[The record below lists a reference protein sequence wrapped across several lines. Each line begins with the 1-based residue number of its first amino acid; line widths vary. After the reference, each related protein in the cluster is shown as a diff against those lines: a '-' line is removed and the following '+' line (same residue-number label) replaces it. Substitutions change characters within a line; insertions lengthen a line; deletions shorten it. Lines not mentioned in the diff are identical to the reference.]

1 MNTKL
6 ILKALWNV
14 RNGSPFE
21 YQEAID
27 FGIVIG
33 MAAMLPYEQQVRVN
47 DLATNAARH
56 ARLNRAKA
64 VEAQRR
70 ARLVE
75 DTEAA

>member
-33 MAAMLPYEQQVRVN
+33 MAAMLSYEQQVRLN
-47 DLATNAARH
+47 ILAKNAADY
-56 ARLNRAKA
+56 ARRDRAAKRQ
-64 VEAQRR
+64 AQK
-70 ARLVE
+70 V
-75 DTEAA
+75 AA

>member
-33 MAAMLPYEQQVRVN
+33 MAAMLPYEQQVRLN
-47 DLATNAARH
+47 MLTKNAAAN
-56 ARLNRAKA
+56 ARLDRAAKRQ
-64 VEAQRR
+64 AQK
-70 ARLVE
+70 
-75 DTEAA
+75 EAA

>member
-14 RNGSPFE
+14 RNGSLSK

-33 MAAMLPYEQQVRVN
+33 MAAMLSYEQQVRLN
-47 DLATNAARH
+47 ILAKNAADH
-56 ARLNRAKA
+56 ASLDRAAKRQ
-64 VEAQRR
+64 AQKVV
-70 ARLVE
+70 A
-75 DTEAA
+75 

>member
-6 ILKALWNV
+6 ILKALWSV

-33 MAAMLPYEQQVRVN
+33 MAAMLPYEQQVRLN
-47 DLATNAARH
+47 ILTKNAADH
-56 ARLNRAKA
+56 ARLDRAAKRQ
-64 VEAQRR
+64 AQK
-70 ARLVE
+70 V
-75 DTEAA
+75 AA

>member
-33 MAAMLPYEQQVRVN
+33 MAAMLPYEQQVRLN
-47 DLATNAARH
+47 ILAKNAADY
-56 ARLNRAKA
+56 ARRDRAAKRQ
-64 VEAQRR
+64 AQK
-70 ARLVE
+70 V
-75 DTEAA
+75 AA

>member
-1 MNTKL
+1 MKATI

-33 MAAMLPYEQQVRVN
+33 MAAMLPYDQQVRLN
-47 DLATNAARH
+47 MLTQNAADH
-56 ARLNRAKA
+56 ARLDSAAKRQ
-64 VEAQRR
+64 AQK
-70 ARLVE
+70 V
-75 DTEAA
+75 AA

>member
-33 MAAMLPYEQQVRVN
+33 MAAMLTYDQQVRLN
-47 DLATNAARH
+47 ILAQNAADH
-56 ARLNRAKA
+56 ARLDRAAKRQ
-64 VEAQRR
+64 AQK
-70 ARLVE
+70 V
-75 DTEAA
+75 AA

>member
-1 MNTKL
+1 MKATI

-33 MAAMLPYEQQVRVN
+33 MAAMLSYEQQVRLN
-47 DLATNAARH
+47 ILAKNAADH
-56 ARLNRAKA
+56 ARMDRAAKRQ
-64 VEAQRR
+64 AQK
-70 ARLVE
+70 V
-75 DTEAA
+75 AA

>member
-27 FGIVIG
+27 FGVVIG
-33 MAAMLPYEQQVRVN
+33 MAAMLPYDQQVRLN
-47 DLATNAARH
+47 ILAKNAADH
-56 ARLNRAKA
+56 ARMDRAAKRQ
-64 VEAQRR
+64 AQK
-70 ARLVE
+70 V
-75 DTEAA
+75 AA

>member
-1 MNTKL
+1 MNTKI

-33 MAAMLPYEQQVRVN
+33 MAAMLSYEQQVRLN
-47 DLATNAARH
+47 ILAKNAADH
-56 ARLNRAKA
+56 ARLDRAAKRQ
-64 VEAQRR
+64 AQK
-70 ARLVE
+70 V
-75 DTEAA
+75 AA

>member
-33 MAAMLPYEQQVRVN
+33 MAAMLPYEQQVRLN
-47 DLATNAARH
+47 ILTKNAADH
-56 ARLNRAKA
+56 ARLDRAAKRQ
-64 VEAQRR
+64 AQK
-70 ARLVE
+70 V
-75 DTEAA
+75 AA

>member
-1 MNTKL
+1 MKATI

-33 MAAMLPYEQQVRVN
+33 MAAMLPYDQQVRLN
-47 DLATNAARH
+47 ILAKNAADH
-56 ARLNRAKA
+56 ARMDRAAKRQ
-64 VEAQRR
+64 AQK
-70 ARLVE
+70 V
-75 DTEAA
+75 AA

>member
-1 MNTKL
+1 MNNAL

-33 MAAMLPYEQQVRVN
+33 MAAMLSYEQQVRLNILVK
-47 DLATNAARH
+47 NAADY
-56 ARLNRAKA
+56 ARRDRAAKRQ
-64 VEAQRR
+64 AQK
-70 ARLVE
+70 V
-75 DTEAA
+75 AA

>member
-14 RNGSPFE
+14 RNGSFFE

-33 MAAMLPYEQQVRVN
+33 MAAMLPYEQQVRLN
-47 DLATNAARH
+47 ILAKNAADH
-56 ARLNRAKA
+56 ARLDRAAKRQ
-64 VEAQRR
+64 AQK
-70 ARLVE
+70 V
-75 DTEAA
+75 AA

>member
-33 MAAMLPYEQQVRVN
+33 MAAMLPYEQQVRLN
-47 DLATNAARH
+47 ILAKNAADH
-56 ARLNRAKA
+56 ARMDRAAKRQ
-64 VEAQRR
+64 AQK
-70 ARLVE
+70 V
-75 DTEAA
+75 AA

>member
-33 MAAMLPYEQQVRVN
+33 MAAMLPYEQQVRLN
-47 DLATNAARH
+47 ILAKNAADY
-56 ARLNRAKA
+56 ARRDRAAKRQ
-64 VEAQRR
+64 AQKV
-70 ARLVE
+70 A
-75 DTEAA
+75 T

>member
-6 ILKALWNV
+6 ILKELWNV

-33 MAAMLPYEQQVRVN
+33 MAAMLPYEQQVRLN
-47 DLATNAARH
+47 ILAKNAADH
-56 ARLNRAKA
+56 ARLDRAAKRQ
-64 VEAQRR
+64 AQK
-70 ARLVE
+70 V
-75 DTEAA
+75 AA

>member
-27 FGIVIG
+27 FGICLG
-33 MAAMLPYEQQVRVN
+33 MASMLSYDEQVRLN
-47 DLATNAARH
+47 KLTKNAADH
-56 ARLNRAKA
+56 ARRDRAAKRQ
-64 VEAQRR
+64 AQK
-70 ARLVE
+70 V
-75 DTEAA
+75 AA

>member
-1 MNTKL
+1 MKATI

-33 MAAMLPYEQQVRVN
+33 MAAMLPYEQQVRLN
-47 DLATNAARH
+47 ILAKNAADY
-56 ARLNRAKA
+56 ARRDRAAKRQ
-64 VEAQRR
+64 AQK
-70 ARLVE
+70 V
-75 DTEAA
+75 AA

>member
-33 MAAMLPYEQQVRVN
+33 MAAMLPYEQQVRLN
-47 DLATNAARH
+47 ILTKSAADH
-56 ARLNRAKA
+56 ARLDRAAKRQ
-64 VEAQRR
+64 AQK
-70 ARLVE
+70 V
-75 DTEAA
+75 AA

>member
-33 MAAMLPYEQQVRVN
+33 MASMLPYDQQVRLN
-47 DLATNAARH
+47 NLTQNAADH
-56 ARLNRAKA
+56 ARLDRAAKRQ
-64 VEAQRR
+64 AQK
-70 ARLVE
+70 V
-75 DTEAA
+75 AA

>member
-1 MNTKL
+1 MNTAL

-33 MAAMLPYEQQVRVN
+33 MAAMLPYEQQVRLN
-47 DLATNAARH
+47 ILTKNAADH
-56 ARLNRAKA
+56 ARLDRAAKRQ
-64 VEAQRR
+64 AQK
-70 ARLVE
+70 V
-75 DTEAA
+75 AA

>member
-1 MNTKL
+1 MNTAL

-33 MAAMLPYEQQVRVN
+33 MAAMLPYEQQVRLN
-47 DLATNAARH
+47 ILAKNAADY
-56 ARLNRAKA
+56 ARRDRAAKRQ
-64 VEAQRR
+64 AQK
-70 ARLVE
+70 V
-75 DTEAA
+75 AA

>member
-33 MAAMLPYEQQVRVN
+33 MAAMLPYDQQVRLN
-47 DLATNAARH
+47 ILAKNAAYH
-56 ARLNRAKA
+56 ARMDRAAKRQ
-64 VEAQRR
+64 AQK
-70 ARLVE
+70 
-75 DTEAA
+75 EAA

>member
-1 MNTKL
+1 MSAER

-33 MAAMLPYEQQVRVN
+33 MAAMLPYDQQVRLN
-47 DLATNAARH
+47 ILAKNAADH
-56 ARLNRAKA
+56 ARMDRAAKRQA
-64 VEAQRR
+64 QKVEA
-70 ARLVE
+70 
-75 DTEAA
+75 

>member
-33 MAAMLPYEQQVRVN
+33 MAAMLSYEQQVRLNILVK
-47 DLATNAARH
+47 NAADY
-56 ARLNRAKA
+56 ARRDRAAKRQ
-64 VEAQRR
+64 AQK
-70 ARLVE
+70 V
-75 DTEAA
+75 AA

>member
-1 MNTKL
+1 MNIKI

-33 MAAMLPYEQQVRVN
+33 MAAMLSYEQQVRLN
-47 DLATNAARH
+47 ILAKNAADH
-56 ARLNRAKA
+56 ARLDRAAKRQ
-64 VEAQRR
+64 AQK
-70 ARLVE
+70 V
-75 DTEAA
+75 AA